1 MTTKYDGGDPR
12 FPYPDHGLRGMS
24 LRDYFAGQAITGAA
38 SDPGNVM
45 NSFSAKY
52 IVKFAYEIADQML
65 AQRDVV
71 APIAKEEDG

>member
-1 MTTKYDGGDPR
+1 MTIKYDGGPA
-12 FPYPDHGLRGMS
+12 FPYPVHNDEGMS

-38 SDPGNVM
+38 LNRAGRSEFM
-45 NSFSAKY
+45 SRKT
-52 IVKFAYEIADQML
+52 AYYAYQVADQML